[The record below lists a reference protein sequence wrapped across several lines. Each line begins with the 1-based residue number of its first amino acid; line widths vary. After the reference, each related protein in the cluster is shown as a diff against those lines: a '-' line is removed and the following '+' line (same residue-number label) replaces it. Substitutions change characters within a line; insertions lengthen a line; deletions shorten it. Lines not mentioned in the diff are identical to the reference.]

1 MSSKAL
7 ITGASAGIGAAYAD
21 RLAKRGYDLVL
32 VARSEDKLRELAASL
47 PTEVEVLPADLTDA
61 ADLER
66 VAARL
71 AGVEVFVNNAGT
83 SYASP
88 LADADPA
95 ELQKV
100 IDLNVSAFTRLA
112 QEYAKR
118 RSGTLVN
125 IASVVPIMHLQGM
138 ATYTASKAYT
148 LTFTQVLASEQPDL
162 RIQAVLPGAVG
173 TGLWDKSGFPLANLD
188 PEIVMSIDDV
198 VDAALAGLDAGELIT
213 IPSLPDASH
222 WDAYEAAR
230 LHLVPNMSRRE
241 PAERYRL
248 SVSGSRP

>member
-21 RLAKRGYDLVL
+21 RLAKRGYELVL
-32 VARSEDKLRELAASL
+32 VARGEDKLRELAASL
-47 PTEVEVLPADLTDA
+47 PTQVEVLPADLTVA
-61 ADLER
+61 ADVER

-71 AGVEVFVNNAGT
+71 ADIDLFVNNAGM

-88 LADADPA
+88 VAAADPA

-112 QEYAKR
+112 QAYAAR
-118 RSGTLVN
+118 RTGTLIN
-125 IASVVPIMHLQGM
+125 IASVMPILHLLGM
-138 ATYTASKAYT
+138 ATYTASKAYA
-148 LTFTQVLASEQPDL
+148 LTFTQVLAAEQPDM
-162 RIQAVLPGAVG
+162 RIQAVMPGAVG
-173 TGLWDKSGFPLANLD
+173 TELWDKSGHPLANLD

-213 IPSLPDASH
+213 IPSLPDSSH

-230 LHLVPNMSRRE
+230 LTLVPNMSRRE

-248 SVSGSRP
+248 SVSASRP